1 MRAHIRNAT
10 KISVELKRFDDD
22 RELGK
27 VVEEL
32 SWEIQSE
39 VDGILEARGAI
50 LEDTNPVMVT
60 DLLEVIAE
68 RMGVT
73 Q

>member
-10 KISVELKRFDDD
+10 KISVELMRIDD

-50 LEDTNPVMVT
+50 LEDTNPTMVT

-68 RMGVT
+68 RMGVER
-73 Q
+73 